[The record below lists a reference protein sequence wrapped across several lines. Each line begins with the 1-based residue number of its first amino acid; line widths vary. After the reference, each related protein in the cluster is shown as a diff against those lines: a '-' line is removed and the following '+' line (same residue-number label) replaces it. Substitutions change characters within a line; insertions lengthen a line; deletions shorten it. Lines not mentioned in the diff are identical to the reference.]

1 MKLEEVLAPYKH
13 FAVASASE
21 NEDILNFFRSM
32 NMETNSLSLRYER
45 GPDFFA
51 FLKEQCEEAI
61 IFTMKNADGTIQGLG
76 SVVLI
81 RHFIDGKE
89 ELCAYLG
96 DLRISPKL
104 NAKIRLRWKGCY
116 AEIIENFKNIE
127 EFKGV
132 RYLYSAILD
141 DNMQAL
147 RSLLKNNE
155 QMVYHPLT
163 TYETVNIYAYK
174 LIAPFPNIS
183 LKLQKKPFQEVRKF
197 LCENSQGPGLNY
209 FFKSSGEDELTR
221 RLSTWKNFNPDAFVS
236 VIDGKGDII
245 LSCAPWQC
253 ETKKLVVTKIDKFYQ
268 TLGSLIFPLLGIPK
282 LKTGGEIKTLYL
294 SNLVFKNDLSGFE
307 RTQALSLLIK
317 GLLKD
322 PKRDFHLVSF
332 FDYPQWKLGK
342 LPFFSQRTKATLFQV
357 MSLKQFN
364 EGEFIDLKNNAPAF
378 GLEVA

>member
-1 MKLEEVLAPYKH
+1 MKLEELLAPYKH
-13 FAVASASE
+13 FAVATVSE
-21 NEDILNFFRSM
+21 NEEILNFFRSM
-32 NMETNSLSLRYER
+32 NMETSSLSLRYER

-61 IFTMKNADGTIQGLG
+61 IFTMKNSDGSIQGLG

-104 NAKIRLRWKGCY
+104 NAKIRLRWKTCY
-116 AEIIENFKNIE
+116 AEIIENFKKLE

-147 RSLLKNNE
+147 RSLLRNNE
-155 QMVYHPLT
+155 KMVYHPLT

-174 LIAPFPNIS
+174 LIAPFPNIG
-183 LKLQKKPFQEVRKF
+183 LGIEKKSFQEVRDF
-197 LCENSQGPGLNY
+197 LSQNSQGPGFNY

-221 RLSTWKNFNPDAFVS
+221 RLSTWKSFNSDSFIN
-236 VIDGKGDII
+236 VINNNGDII

-253 ETKKLVVTKIDKFYQ
+253 ETKKLVVTKISKFYQ
-268 TLGSLIFPLLGIPK
+268 TLGSLVFPLLGIPK

-294 SNLVFKNDLSGFE
+294 SNLVFKNGLTGFE

-317 GLLKD
+317 SLLKN

-332 FDYPQWKLGK
+332 FDYPQWKLGT

-357 MSLKQFN
+357 MSLAQYN